1 MLSKIKNT
9 LKRIDYRLK
18 ANANTILGVM
28 NTVLAIICINYTLD
42 LLIILKILNI
52 NELLQYLFL

>member
-9 LKRIDYRLK
+9 LKRIDNRLK

-28 NTVLAIICINYTLD
+28 NTVLAIICIKYTLD
-42 LLIILKILNI
+42 LLVTLKILNI
-52 NELLQYLFL
+52 DELLQYLFL

>member
-9 LKRIDYRLK
+9 LKRIDSRLK

-42 LLIILKILNI
+42 LLVTLKILNI
-52 NELLQYLFL
+52 DELLQYLFL

>member
-1 MLSKIKNT
+1 MLSKIKYT
-9 LKRIDYRLK
+9 LKRIDNRLK

-42 LLIILKILNI
+42 LLVTLKILNI
-52 NELLQYLFL
+52 DELLQYLFL

>member
-1 MLSKIKNT
+1 MLSKIKYT
-9 LKRIDYRLK
+9 LKRIDSRLK

-42 LLIILKILNI
+42 LLVTLKLLNI